1 VTSLTAIDHEASTTT
16 DVEHTELDDDTTNPS
31 NPTRKVLYLTTPGS
45 RVANQRGRFV
55 VTDRN
60 GGKLLDVP
68 EALVG
73 TIVCNGAINIT
84 SGAVEHLLEHDIHTV
99 FLTHRGRYLGAL
111 RSRESSDAVRLRAQV
126 TACSDPTFATQIA
139 TSIVAGKITNMRALL
154 MRFSRDH
161 RHPDVDVT
169 LDRLAKLAD
178 RVHDSMST
186 NEAMGVEGAATADYF
201 SCWPHLLPEW
211 TGFTHRRRRPPP
223 DPVNAMLGF
232 GGTLLSSFMTGAI
245 AAARLEPTIGV
256 LHADVPRRPSLALDL
271 VEEFRPLVVDQVVL
285 ELARKNSVTPD
296 HFEPGGEPDAVWMTD
311 KGRRIFLDAFEQR
324 LNQTFHYAPLNRT
337 VTYRRAM
344 FLQAQQF
351 SLAVRRGEPHY
362 EPVRW
367 RT

>member
-1 VTSLTAIDHEASTTT
+1 MTATDHETQT
-16 DVEHTELDDDTTNPS
+16 DCDLENSNLDDDLTHPT

-55 VTDRN
+55 VTDRK
-60 GGKLLDVP
+60 GDHLLDVP

-73 TIVCNGAINIT
+73 TIVCNGSINLT
-84 SGAVEHLLEHDIHTV
+84 SGAVEQILERDIHTV
-99 FLTHRGRYLGAL
+99 FLTHRGRFLGTL
-111 RSRESSDAVRLRAQV
+111 RSRDSSDAARLRAQV
-126 TACSDPTFATQIA
+126 RACSDPAFAAMIA
-139 TSIVAGKITNMRALL
+139 NHIVAGKITNMRALL

-161 RHPDVDVT
+161 NHHKVGLT
-169 LDRLAKLAD
+169 LNRLAALAD
-178 RVHDSMST
+178 RVHDAVTT

-201 SCWPHLLPEW
+201 SCWPQLLPDW

-245 AAARLEPTIGV
+245 AAARLEPTMGV
-256 LHADVPRRPSLALDL
+256 LHADSHRRPSLALDL
-271 VEEFRPLVVDQVVL
+271 VEEFRPLIVDQVVL
-285 ELARKNSVTPD
+285 ELTRKNSVTSD
-296 HFEPGGEPDAVWMTD
+296 HFEPGDEPDAVWLTNN
-311 KGRRIFLDAFEQR
+311 GRRIFLNAFEQR
-324 LNQTFHYAPLNRT
+324 LNQAFHYAPLDRT
-337 VTYRRAM
+337 VTYRRAL

-362 EPVRW
+362 EPIRW

>member
-1 VTSLTAIDHEASTTT
+1 MTAIEQDTVEPSGQDHL
-16 DVEHTELDDDTTNPS
+16 ELDDDRTNPT

-45 RVANQRGRFV
+45 RVANQRGRFI

-60 GGKLLDVP
+60 GDHLLDVP

-73 TIVCNGAINIT
+73 TIVCNGSINLT
-84 SGAVEHLLEHDIHTV
+84 SGAIEHILEHGIHTV
-99 FLTHRGRYLGAL
+99 FLTHRGRYLGTL
-111 RSRESSDAVRLRAQV
+111 RSRESSDAERLRAQV
-126 TACSDPTFATQIA
+126 NASSDQSFTSTIA
-139 TSIVAGKITNMRALL
+139 NNIVAGKIANMRALL
-154 MRFSRDH
+154 MRFTRDH
-161 RHPDVDVT
+161 QHPDITMT
-169 LDRLAKLAD
+169 LDRLASLVD
-178 RVHDSMST
+178 RAHHAITT

-201 SCWPHLLPEW
+201 SCWPHLLPDW

-256 LHADVPRRPSLALDL
+256 LHADALRRPSLALDL
-271 VEEFRPLVVDQVVL
+271 VEEFRPLIVDQVVL
-285 ELARKNSVTPD
+285 ELTRKNSITAD
-296 HFEPGGEPDAVWMTD
+296 HFEPGDQPNSIWLTD
-311 KGRRIFLDAFEQR
+311 KGRRLFLGAFEQR
-324 LNQTFHYAPLNRT
+324 LNQTFHYAPLERT

-351 SLAVRRGEPHY
+351 SLAVRRGEPAY
-362 EPVRW
+362 QPIRW